1 MLRFLEVSADSWSYH
16 TAYAK
21 AVELGLTPSEA
32 LADSTITRGDMAVLM
47 YRALGSPLG
56 TATTVNS
63 APASTGTVALPTDG
77 SQYVPK
83 TGDVIRCND
92 GTDYTITTS
101 AVMMP
106 ICSLPGRWAHCPN
119 RFVTGL

>member
-1 MLRFLEVSADSWSYH
+1 M
-16 TAYAK
+16 
-21 AVELGLTPSEA
+21 ELSLAPSEA
-32 LADSTITRGDMAVLM
+32 LTDSTITRGDMAVLM

-92 GTDYTITTS
+92 GTDYTITDVS
-101 AVMMP
+101 RYDAQYVRFRAAGP
-106 ICSLPGRWAHCPN
+106 IAR
-119 RFVTGL
+119 TGL